1 MTLPQRYIL
10 GALVKTVVAVVVI
23 VVAVACITRSL
34 VFLDYIVNRGMSV
47 SIYLYIM
54 LLTMPMLLFGLLPL
68 AGFASVLFIYHKLS
82 IDNELVVLRSAG
94 MSNAALAT
102 PAIIVAG
109 ATTMLCLSMSAYFM
123 PRSFGEFKDIEF
135 FLKHRVASLIVKEGE
150 FSRLGAKVTIY
161 VRERKR
167 SGELIG
173 VLVQD
178 DRDPERSKTVT
189 AESAL
194 LSRVGDVNKVLLKQ
208 GNMQEF
214 ERRTGRLSVV
224 YFDQHVTEI
233 DMRESGP
240 ARIRERGMAERGILE
255 LLNPPTETPRDRELV
270 GRSLAEGNQRIALPL
285 LCLTYVAIAL
295 ATLLIGPY
303 DRRGARVRILVAC
316 GVVVI
321 VQALNLLLASAASKA
336 TILLPAIHLNTLL
349 PGLACA
355 VLLAYCDRRLPRG
368 QLLGRLQRHA
378 TVSLPGWRGTAPSM
392 RDGGVG

>member
-10 GALVKTVVAVVVI
+10 GALVKTTVAVIAI

-34 VFLDYIVNRGMSV
+34 VFLDYIINRGLSV
-47 SIYLYIM
+47 SVYLYIM

-94 MSNAALAT
+94 MSSAALAL
-102 PAIIVAG
+102 PAVIVAG
-109 ATTMLCLSMSAYFM
+109 ATTLVCLSMSAYFM
-123 PRSFGEFKDIEF
+123 PASFGEFKDIEF
-135 FLKHRVASLIVKEGE
+135 FLKHRVANLMIKEGE

-161 VRERKR
+161 VRERTR

-194 LSRVGDVNKVLLKQ
+194 LSRVGDVNKVLLKR

-214 ERRTGRLSVV
+214 ERRTGKLSMV
-224 YFDQHVTEI
+224 YFEQHVTEI

-240 ARIRERGMAERGILE
+240 ARIRERGMAERGLME
-255 LLNPPTETPRDRELV
+255 LLNPPTETPRDRELY

-295 ATLLIGPY
+295 CALLVGAY
-303 DRRGARVRILVAC
+303 DRRGARVRILFAC
-316 GVVVI
+316 GAVLI

-336 TILLPAIHLNTLL
+336 TVLVPVIHLNTIL

-355 VLLAYCDRRLPRG
+355 LMLAYCDRRLPRG
-368 QLLGRLQRHA
+368 ELLGRLQRYA
-378 TVSLPGWRGTAPSM
+378 ALSMPTWRRTAPSM